1 MTGDIDTATHS
12 LPPLTA
18 HGGDD
23 ATPLATGQPLPHTAQ
38 QYLTHTG
45 SVTHSS
51 VSLWL
56 RGVGLAGYSS
66 TLETNGFDHLNYIV
80 SHMTV
85 TMLVT

>member
-12 LPPLTA
+12 LPPAPLH
-18 HGGDD
+18 HGGHD
-23 ATPLATGQPLPHTAQ
+23 ARPPGQPLPHTAQ
-38 QYLTHTG
+38 QYLSLTG
-45 SVTHSS
+45 SVAHSS

-66 TLETNGFDHLNYIV
+66 TLETNGFDHLIYIV